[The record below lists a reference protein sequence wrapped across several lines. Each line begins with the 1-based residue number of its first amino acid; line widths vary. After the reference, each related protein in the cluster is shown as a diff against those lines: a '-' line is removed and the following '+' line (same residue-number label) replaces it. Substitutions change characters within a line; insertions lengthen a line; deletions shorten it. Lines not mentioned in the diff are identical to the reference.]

1 MIQPNEHLLNINRVK
16 ENMGERADYVRL
28 DRNERVSP
36 VSQSVFQDML
46 TVLSP
51 EMFCAYPDP
60 TPLYRRLS
68 QNLNVQEESLY
79 LTNGSDAAIRMLFQ
93 TYIRPG
99 DSVMFPDPTYAMY
112 AIYSQIFQ
120 AQART
125 IPYTKEMEFD
135 VDLMLEYLIKEKP
148 RILAI
153 ANPDQP
159 TGSTLSES
167 TIRRLA
173 TVAQEQN
180 TMFIV
185 DEAYYPFYPHTVV
198 PLVHEFENIVITR
211 TFSKVGGLAGLRL
224 GYFVAHPEI
233 VHNVHRIR
241 GAHEVNEM
249 SIAIGNYVLDHP
261 ELTEQYLAEIEAGRD
276 VLEEAAL
283 DLGLGF
289 PPCPA
294 NFQLIQFTDINNTK
308 EIVSALKQ
316 KGYLVKGDF
325 SSPAVQDCIRITLAE
340 PDVMIGF
347 VNVLRQ
353 VTKDLWRKS

>member
-1 MIQPNEHLLNINRVK
+1 MIQPNEHLLNIDRVK

-36 VSQSVFQDML
+36 VSQSIFQDML
-46 TVLSP
+46 AVLEP
-51 EMFCAYPDP
+51 EMFCAYPNP
-60 TPLYRRLS
+60 TPLYQRLS
-68 QNLNVQEESLY
+68 KNLNVPEESLY
-79 LTNGSDAAIRMLFQ
+79 LTNGSDAALRMLFQ
-93 TYIRPG
+93 TYVRPG
-99 DSVMFPDPTYAMY
+99 DSIVFPDPTYAMY
-112 AIYSQIFQ
+112 EIYSQIFQ

-125 IPYTKEMEFD
+125 IPYTKDMKFD
-135 VDLMLEYLIKEKP
+135 VDLMLEYIKEKP
-148 RILAI
+148 RIVAI

-167 TIRRLA
+167 TIRKLA
-173 TVAQEQN
+173 AAAREQN
-180 TMFIV
+180 TLFIV
-185 DEAYYPFYPHTVV
+185 DEAYYPFYPHTAVT
-198 PLVHEFENIVITR
+198 LVHEFENIVVTR

-294 NFQLIQFTDINNTK
+294 NFQLIQFTGMNNTK
-308 EIVSALKQ
+308 EIASALKQ
-316 KGYLVKGDF
+316 KGYLVKGGF
-325 SSPAVQDCIRITLAE
+325 SSLAVQDCIRITLAE

-347 VNVLRQ
+347 VNALRH
-353 VTKDLWRKS
+353 VTKDLWRNR

>member
-1 MIQPNEHLLNINRVK
+1 MILPNEHLLNVRRVK
-16 ENMGERADYVRL
+16 ENMGERTEYVRL
-28 DRNERVSP
+28 DRNERVEP
-36 VSQSVFQDML
+36 VSQAVFQDML
-46 TVLSP
+46 TTLEP

-60 TPLYRRLS
+60 TPLYQRLS
-68 QNLNVQEESLY
+68 KTLNVPEEYLY

-93 TYIRPG
+93 TFVRPG
-99 DSVMFPDPTYAMY
+99 DSIIFPDPTYAMY

-125 IPYTKEMEFD
+125 IPYEETMKFD
-135 VDLMLEYLIKEKP
+135 IDLMLEYLMEKP

-167 TIRRLA
+167 IIRKLA
-173 TVAQEQN
+173 AAARDVN
-180 TMFIV
+180 TLFVV
-185 DEAYYPFYPHTVV
+185 DEAYFPFYPRTVV
-198 PLVHEFENIVITR
+198 DLVHEFDNIVITR

-224 GYFVAHPEI
+224 GYFAAHPEI

-261 ELTEQYLAEIEAGRD
+261 ELTEQYLADVEAGRN

-289 PPCPA
+289 PECPA
-294 NFQLIQFTDINNTK
+294 NFQLIRFTGMNNTQ
-308 EIVSALKQ
+308 EIVASLKQ
-316 KGYLVKGDF
+316 QGYLVKGGF
-325 SSPAVQDCIRITLAE
+325 SSPAVQDCIRITLGG

-347 VNVLRQ
+347 VDALRC
-353 VTKDLWRKS
+353 VTKDLWRKP